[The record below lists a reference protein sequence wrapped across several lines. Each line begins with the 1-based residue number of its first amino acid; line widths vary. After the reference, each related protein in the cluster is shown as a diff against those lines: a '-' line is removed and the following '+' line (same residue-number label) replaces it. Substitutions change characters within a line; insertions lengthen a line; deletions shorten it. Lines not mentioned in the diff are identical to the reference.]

1 MIGSRGLAALMIGAA
16 SLVSGA
22 AYLASPA
29 WSAELVVVE
38 VRGLGLKPGQ
48 VIDDGQKITLQRG
61 DEVTLVDESGTVIK
75 LRGPYDAAPGAGKG
89 SASVDVS
96 NVLAALSTG
105 GSQSSMGVVRA
116 KVDDVTLPNPWVID
130 VSHSGKV
137 CVRPG
142 SAAVFWRQQSAGA
155 AKLRITPVDRTWRAE
170 SEWPAGASELA
181 VPTMFPIVD
190 RQTYVFD
197 LGGQSATVTLVQM
210 PASLGTDRMR
220 AAWMLQKNCLAQTKA
235 LVTTLN

>member
-1 MIGSRGLAALMIGAA
+1 MLGAAL
-16 SLVSGA
+16 
-22 AYLASPA
+22 LASPA

-38 VRGLGLKPGQ
+38 ARGLTLKPGQ
-48 VIDDGQKITLQRG
+48 VVDDTQRLTLQRG
-61 DEVTLVDESGTVIK
+61 DEVTLVDENGAVIK
-75 LRGPYDAAPGAGKG
+75 LRGPYDAAPNAGSGG
-89 SASVDVS
+89 SGVDVS

-116 KVDDVTLPNPWVID
+116 KVENVTLPNPWVID

-142 SAAVFWRQQSAGA
+142 TAAVFWRQQSAGP

-170 SEWPAGASELA
+170 SEWPAGASELTA
-181 VPTMFPIVD
+181 PAIFPITD
-190 RQTYVFD
+190 RQTYVFE
-197 LGGQSATVTLVQM
+197 LGGQSATVTLVQV

-235 LVTTLN
+235 LITTLK